1 MEQIELAGTSRTV
14 EKTGARRLR
23 QAGKVPGIVYGHG
36 FDSIPLHFGAMELK
50 RILAQAGASRLINLR
65 IDGASSTQ
73 PVLAREIQRDV
84 LTGVPTHIDFLAVSM
99 TEKITAEVPITLVGV
114 PAVVARSEG
123 LLLHGA
129 STVEIECLP
138 GDLIPSLEVDVSNLE
153 MDGTLYVSDLRPPA
167 GIVLLSDPQE
177 MVARVVHE
185 RLALEGEE
193 LEVIAEPAA
202 EVEVIGRGK
211 PKEEVVED

>member
-1 MEQIELAGTSRTV
+1 MEQIELAGTSRTI
-14 EKTGARRLR
+14 EKTGAKRLR

-36 FDSIPLHFGAMELK
+36 FDSIPLHFEAMELK

-99 TEKITAEVPITLVGV
+99 TEKISAEVPITLVGV
-114 PAVVARSEG
+114 PAVVTRGEG

-138 GDLIPSLEVDVSNLE
+138 GDLIPSLEVDVSHLE
-153 MDGTLYVSDLRPPA
+153 MDGTLYVGDLRAPA

-185 RLALEGEE
+185 RLALEGEGI
-193 LEVIAEPAA
+193 EVVAEPAA

-211 PKEEVVED
+211 KEEVEEE